1 MPQYS
6 LLEYKLRRYIY
17 LGHCYNIYVPRS
29 FRNSFWANEKFHDDF
44 IGVQLIGK
52 IVQKRDICKI
62 NSIVPILLKV
72 GYKPFTNHNH
82 YVIFFSY
89 FLIIPRYIMK
99 INSLKMNI

>member
-17 LGHCYNIYVPRS
+17 LGHCNNIYVPRS
-29 FRNSFWANEKFHDDF
+29 FRNTFWANEKFHDDF

-52 IVQKRDICKI
+52 IVQKKDICKI

-72 GYKPFTNHNH
+72 TNKLSTN
-82 YVIFFSY
+82 
-89 FLIIPRYIMK
+89 LP
-99 INSLKMNI
+99 